1 MHLSSILNVGENI
14 LSIQVHNCSNTSSD
28 LSANYFLTIG
38 VSDTSFSYYNPPNWF
53 SPIFNLMFSE
63 LPIIKIY
70 TNGAQINDSNRV
82 ICDMKVVSN
91 SNDSLNYFGSNIYS
105 YDGKVNIE
113 YRGSS
118 SQNMPKKLF
127 LSKLNLKMDQIIM

>member
-1 MHLSSILNVGENI
+1 
-14 LSIQVHNCSNTSSD
+14 
-28 LSANYFLTIG
+28 
-38 VSDTSFSYYNPPNWF
+38 
-53 SPIFNLMFSE
+53 MFSE

-118 SQNMPKKLF
+118 SQNMPKKAFSFETQFEDGSNNNVTLV
-127 LSKLNLKMDQIIM
+127 NLPIENDWIFICTIH